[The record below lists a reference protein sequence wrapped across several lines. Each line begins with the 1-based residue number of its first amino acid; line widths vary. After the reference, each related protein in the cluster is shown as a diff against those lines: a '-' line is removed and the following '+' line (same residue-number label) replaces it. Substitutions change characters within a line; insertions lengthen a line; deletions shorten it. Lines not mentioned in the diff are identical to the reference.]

1 MITRMLSAFG
11 FISAIRN
18 RAGCVQASLAWLLV
32 ALFQLALISPSFAM
46 SVGCSQINATWGG
59 GLSVSSDAYQYLTYS
74 LSAGEKLTYS
84 ATTSGDTNPPSNPF
98 NGSGF
103 ALYGQNGNTV
113 ILEQYGAAGA
123 ELNLNGNYVLPASDT
138 QFIVYV
144 WSISPGSAQATV
156 TCSAQPTVTAISP
169 TSGTLGGGNSVVIT
183 GTNFTGTTGA
193 GGVKF
198 GSTNATS
205 YTVNSDTQITAVA
218 PTGSAGTVDVTVT
231 TSGTTSATS
240 AADQYTYVAP
250 PTVTSI
256 SPTAGPLTGGTT
268 VIITGTNLSGATAVT
283 FGATAATG
291 FTVNSATQIT
301 ATSPAGTGTVDV
313 RVATAGGTSATSA
326 ADQFTYVAAPTV
338 SSISPTSGSGAGG
351 TTVTITGA
359 NFSGATAV
367 TFGATAAAGFTV
379 VSPTTI
385 TATSPSGAGTVDIRV
400 TSVGGTSA
408 TSAADQFTYIPSPTV
423 SSISPTAGP
432 QTGGTTIT
440 ITGTNFTGVTAV
452 TFGATSAASFTFN
465 SATSITATSPAGSS
479 TVDIRVTTAGGT
491 SATSAADQFTYIGPP
506 TVTSISPA
514 SGPLAG
520 GTTVTITGSGFSGA
534 TAVTFGATVASGFT
548 VNSAT
553 SITATSPAGSGT
565 VDIRVSTIG
574 GTSTT
579 SAADQFT
586 YAAAPSVAAVAPT
599 AGPFAGGTSVAITG
613 TGFTAATAVTF
624 GATVATSYTV
634 NSATSITAVSPAG
647 AGTVDIRV
655 TSPGG
660 TSATSAADQFT
671 YTAAPTVTSVSPTSG
686 PAPGGTSV
694 TVIGSSFTGATAVTF
709 GVTAATS
716 FTVNSA
722 TAITATAPAGT
733 GVVDVRVTTVGGT
746 SATTA
751 ADQFSYLGAPVVTS
765 ISPTTGPAAGG
776 TSVTITGSGF
786 AGTAGT
792 GAVRFGAA
800 NAAGY
805 TVNSANSIT
814 AVSPPGTGTVDIVVT
829 NNSQTSSVTAGDR
842 FTYQSATTQ
851 TTLASSQN
859 PSQFGQPVTFTAT
872 VTATGGTPA
881 GTVTFADGGATI
893 GSATLSGGVATFA
906 VSTLAIGSHT
916 ITASY
921 GGSTAFAPST
931 SPSLAQTV
939 NVPVDSVRLRAL
951 QLNVTKVAAQTSG
964 QAISGA
970 IDDAITDSF
979 NDGGSFVTPGNG
991 RIRFNFS
998 ADPRDDPQARPTATT
1013 PGIASSAFGAD
1024 GRRDAFGGAR
1034 RSGSRVD
1041 DAFAAINPQ
1050 MPKKAPPKWQEER
1063 QWLLWADVRTSG
1075 IDRWGTTNANG
1086 VPQASQASQAS
1097 LYGQQVNALMGL
1109 TYKVMPNLAIG
1120 VVGGW
1125 ETFNYTEQDINGK
1138 LKGDGWTAGTYLG
1151 WKILPALRYDAAVTY
1166 SGIGYNGIAGA
1177 AQGNFTGG
1185 RWMFATGLTGT
1196 YKTAGF
1202 VIEPSAKVYALWEHE
1217 NAYVDSLGTQQGS
1230 HDFMSGR
1237 ASGGVKAAY
1246 PVPWLDSGIVL
1257 TPFAGLYGDYYF
1269 NKEDSGAI
1277 LAAGGLPLASTPLLQ
1292 GWSARATG
1300 GLAARFPG
1308 GAGVAIGGEFGGL
1321 GSNTQ
1326 IWTLSAKAQVPF

>member
-1 MITRMLSAFG
+1 MITIMLSAFG
-11 FISAIRN
+11 LISAVRN
-18 RAGCVQASLAWLLV
+18 RARCVQASLAWLLV
-32 ALFQLALISPSFAM
+32 ALFQLALISPSFAI
-46 SVGCSQINATWGG
+46 SAGCSQINATWGG
-59 GLSVSSDAYQYLTYS
+59 GLSVSSNAFQYLTYS
-74 LSAGEKLTYS
+74 LLAGEKLTYS

-98 NGSGF
+98 SGSGF
-103 ALYGQNGNTV
+103 ALYGQNGTTI

-123 ELNLNGNYVLPASDT
+123 ELNLNGNYVLPANDT
-138 QFIVYV
+138 QFIVYA
-144 WSISPGSAQATV
+144 WSSAPGTTQATV
-156 TCSAQPTVTAISP
+156 TCSAPPTVTAISP
-169 TSGTLGGGNSVVIT
+169 TSGSLGGGNSVVIT

-231 TSGTTSATS
+231 NGGATSATSAVDQYTYVAAPTVTSISPTAGPQTGGTTVIITGTNLTGATAVTFGATAATGFTVNSATQITATSPAGTGTVDIRVTTVGGTSATS
-240 AADQYTYVAP
+240 AADQFTYVAAPTVSSISPTSGPGAGGTTVTITGTNFSAATAVTFGATAAAGFTVVSPTTITATSPSGTGTVDIRVTTTGGTSATSAADQFTYIPSSTVTSISPTSGPQTGGTTVTITGTNFTGVTAVTFGATAAASFTFNSATSITATSPAGTGTVDIRVTTAGGTSATSAADQFTFIGP

-256 SPTAGPLTGGTT
+256 SPTAGPQTGGTT
-268 VIITGTNLSGATAVT
+268 VIITGTSLSGATAVT

-313 RVATAGGTSATSA
+313 RV
-326 ADQFTYVAAPTV
+326 
-338 SSISPTSGSGAGG
+338 
-351 TTVTITGA
+351 
-359 NFSGATAV
+359 
-367 TFGATAAAGFTV
+367 
-379 VSPTTI
+379 
-385 TATSPSGAGTVDIRV
+385 
-400 TSVGGTSA
+400 
-408 TSAADQFTYIPSPTV
+408 
-423 SSISPTAGP
+423 
-432 QTGGTTIT
+432 
-440 ITGTNFTGVTAV
+440 
-452 TFGATSAASFTFN
+452 
-465 SATSITATSPAGSS
+465 
-479 TVDIRVTTAGGT
+479 TTAGGT
-491 SATSAADQFTYIGPP
+491 SATSAADQFTY
-506 TVTSISPA
+506 
-514 SGPLAG
+514 
-520 GTTVTITGSGFSGA
+520 
-534 TAVTFGATVASGFT
+534 
-548 VNSAT
+548 
-553 SITATSPAGSGT
+553 
-565 VDIRVSTIG
+565 
-574 GTSTT
+574 
-579 SAADQFT
+579 
-586 YAAAPSVAAVAPT
+586 AAAPAVAAVAPT
-599 AGPFAGGTSVAITG
+599 TGPLAGGTSVAITG

-624 GATVATSYTV
+624 GATAATSYTV

-655 TSPGG
+655 TNPGG

-671 YTAAPTVTSVSPTSG
+671 YTAGPTVTSISPTSG

-694 TVIGSSFTGATAVTF
+694 TVTGSGFTGATAVTF
-709 GVTAATS
+709 GATAATS

-722 TAITATAPAGT
+722 TSITATAPAGT
-733 GVVDVRVTTVGGT
+733 GVVDVKVTTVGGT

-751 ADQFSYLGAPVVTS
+751 ADQFSYLGGPVVTS

-786 AGTAGT
+786 GGAAGA

-800 NAAGY
+800 NAASY
-805 TVNSANSIT
+805 TVNSASSIT

-829 NNSQTSSVTAGDR
+829 NNSQASSVTAGDR

-872 VTATGGTPA
+872 VTAAGGTPA

-921 GGSTAFAPST
+921 VGSTTFAPST

-939 NVPVDSVRLRAL
+939 NVPIDSVRLRAL

-970 IDDAITDSF
+970 IDDAIADSF
-979 NDGGSFVTPGNG
+979 NDGGTFVTPGNG

-998 ADPRDDPQARPTATT
+998 ADPRDDAQAGPTASTS
-1013 PGIASSAFGAD
+1013 GIASSAFGAD

-1041 DAFAAINPQ
+1041 DAFAAINQQ
-1050 MPKKAPPKWQEER
+1050 MPKKAPPKGQEEK

-1075 IDRWGTTNANG
+1075 IERWGTTNANG
-1086 VPQASQASQAS
+1086 VPQASQAS

-1109 TYKVMPNLAIG
+1109 TYKAMPNLAIG

-1138 LKGDGWTAGTYLG
+1138 LKGDGWTAGAYLG
-1151 WKILPALRYDAAVTY
+1151 WKILPTLRYDAAVTY
-1166 SGIGYNGIAGA
+1166 SGIGYNGIAGT
-1177 AQGNFTGG
+1177 AQGNFTGE
-1185 RWMFATGLTGT
+1185 RWMLATGLTGT

-1202 VIEPSAKVYALWEHE
+1202 LIEPSAKVYALWEHE
-1217 NAYVDSLGTQQGS
+1217 NAYVDSLGIQQDR
-1230 HDFMSGR
+1230 HDFTSGR

>member
-1 MITRMLSAFG
+1 M
-11 FISAIRN
+11 
-18 RAGCVQASLAWLLV
+18 
-32 ALFQLALISPSFAM
+32 
-46 SVGCSQINATWGG
+46 
-59 GLSVSSDAYQYLTYS
+59 
-74 LSAGEKLTYS
+74 AGEKITYS
-84 ATTSGDTNPPSNPF
+84 ATTSGDTNAPSDPF

-103 ALYGQNGNTV
+103 ALYGDNGNTV

-123 ELNLNGNYVLPASDT
+123 ELNLSGNYVLPANDT
-138 QFIVYV
+138 QFIVYI
-144 WSISPGSAQATV
+144 WSNPPGSSQATV

-169 TSGTLGGGNSVVIT
+169 TSGSLGGGNSVVIT

-198 GSTNATS
+198 GSTNAAS
-205 YTVNSDTQITAVA
+205 YTVNSDAQITAVA
-218 PTGSAGTVDVTVT
+218 PTGSAGTVNVTVT
-231 TSGTTSATS
+231 TTGGTSATS
-240 AADQYTYVAP
+240 AADQYTYVAG

-256 SPTAGPLTGGTT
+256 SPTAGPQGGGTT
-268 VIITGTNLSGATAVT
+268 VIITGSNLSGATAVT

-291 FTVNSATQIT
+291 FTVDSATQIT
-301 ATSPAGTGTVDV
+301 ATSPSGIGTIDV
-313 RVATAGGTSATSA
+313 KVTTAGGTSATSA
-326 ADQFTYVAAPTV
+326 ADQFTYVGAPTV
-338 SSISPTSGSGAGG
+338 SSISPTSGPGTGG
-351 TTVTITGA
+351 TTVTITGT

-367 TFGATAAAGFTV
+367 TFGATAATGFTV
-379 VSPTTI
+379 VSATTI
-385 TATSPSGAGTVDIRV
+385 TATSPSGTGTVDVRV

-423 SSISPTAGP
+423 TSISPTAGP
-432 QTGGTTIT
+432 TAGGTTVT

-452 TFGATSAASFTFN
+452 TFGASAASFTFN
-465 SATSITATSPAGSS
+465 SATSITATAPSGTG
-479 TVDIRVTTAGGT
+479 TVDVRVTTTGGT
-491 SATSAADQFTYIGPP
+491 SATSAADQYTYVAGP
-506 TVTSISPA
+506 TVTSISPT
-514 SGPLAG
+514 SGPQTG
-520 GTTVTITGSGFSGA
+520 GTTVIITGSGFSGA
-534 TAVTFGATVASGFT
+534 TVVTFGGTAATSFT

-553 SITATSPAGSGT
+553 SISAVAPAGSGT
-565 VDIRVSTIG
+565 VDIQVTTVG

-586 YAAAPSVAAVAPT
+586 YAAAPTVAAVAPT
-599 AGPFAGGTSVAITG
+599 AGPVAGGTSVAITG

-624 GATVATSYTV
+624 GVTAATSYTV

-655 TSPGG
+655 TNPGG

-671 YTAAPTVTSVSPTSG
+671 YTAAPTVTTISPASG
-686 PAPGGTSV
+686 PAPGGTTV
-694 TVIGSSFTGATAVTF
+694 TIAGSGFTGATGVTF
-709 GVTAATS
+709 GATAATS

-722 TAITATAPAGT
+722 TSITATAPAGT
-733 GVVDVRVTTVGGT
+733 GVVDITVTTVGGT

-765 ISPTTGPAAGG
+765 ISPTTGPAVGG
-776 TSVTITGSGF
+776 TSVTITGSDF
-786 AGTAGT
+786 AGTAGA

-800 NAAGY
+800 NAASY

-829 NNSQTSSVTAGDR
+829 TNSQTSAVTSGDR

-872 VTATGGTPA
+872 VAATGGTPA
-881 GTVTFADGGATI
+881 GTVTFADGGLTI
-893 GSATLSGGVATFA
+893 GSATLSGGLATFST
-906 VSTLAIGSHT
+906 STLAIGSHT

-921 GGSTAFAPST
+921 GGSTTFAPST

-939 NVPVDSVRLRAL
+939 DVPIDSVRLRAL
-951 QLNVTKVAAQTSG
+951 QINVTKVVAQASG

-970 IDDAITDSF
+970 IDDAIADSF
-979 NDGGSFVTPGNG
+979 NEDAAFMTPGNG
-991 RIRFNFS
+991 HIRFNFF
-998 ADPRDDPQARPTATT
+998 ADPSDDVQAGPTASA

-1024 GRRDAFGGAR
+1024 GRGNAFAEAPG
-1034 RSGSRVD
+1034 SGSRVE
-1041 DAFAAINPQ
+1041 DAFAAINQQ
-1050 MPKKAPPKWQEER
+1050 MPEKAPPKFEQTK

-1075 IDRWGTTNANG
+1075 IDRWNTTNNNG
-1086 VPQASQASQAS
+1086 LPQTSESS

-1109 TYKVMPNLAIG
+1109 TYKPRPNLAIG

-1125 ETFNYTEQDINGK
+1125 ETFSYTDQDIDGK
-1138 LKGDGWTAGTYLG
+1138 LKGDGWTAGAYLG
-1151 WKILPALRYDAAVTY
+1151 WKILPTLRYDAAVTY
-1166 SGIGYNGIAGA
+1166 SGIGYNGVAGI
-1177 AQGNFTGG
+1177 AQGNFTGE
-1185 RWMFATGLTGT
+1185 RWMLSSGLTGS

-1202 VIEPSAKVYALWEHE
+1202 LIEPSAKVYALWEHE
-1217 NAYVDSLGTQQGS
+1217 NGYVDSLGTQQGS
-1230 HDFMSGR
+1230 YDFMTGR

-1246 PVPWLDSGIVL
+1246 PLPWADSGIVL

-1269 NKEDSGAI
+1269 NTEDSGAI
-1277 LAAGGLPLASTPLLQ
+1277 LGADGLPQASTTRLQ

-1308 GAGVAIGGEFGGL
+1308 GAGVAIGGELGGL
-1321 GSNTQ
+1321 GSNTKT
-1326 IWTLSAKAQVPF
+1326 WTLSAKAQVPF